1 MGNKES
7 ENTREQ
13 SRNKLN
19 IMTEEKQTEQ
29 NAHETRGVNIKQEVA
44 LRLTPRQGH
53 VGLTIKQRKD
63 RQGWT

>member
-19 IMTEEKQTEQ
+19 MTEEKQTEQ
-29 NAHETRGVNIKQEVA
+29 NAHETRGVNIKQEVKW
-44 LRLTPRQGH
+44 H
-53 VGLTIKQRKD
+53 SD
-63 RQGWT
+63 